1 VLQAVRDA
9 VAPPGALDAAVA
21 SMVELN
27 KASADALRPFAPNA
41 VTDVTGFGL
50 LGHTHE
56 LASRSSVGAI
66 LDAGALP
73 CLPGALEL
81 AQDGVRTG
89 GDRRNREY
97 AGPHV
102 ENHADGALEALA
114 YDPQT
119 AGGLLVS
126 VPNERAASLE
136 ATFLAEGLPI
146 RRIGRVEAGSG
157 VVLSA

>member
-1 VLQAVRDA
+1 
-9 VAPPGALDAAVA
+9 
-21 SMVELN
+21 MVELN
-27 KASADALRPFAPNA
+27 KAAADALRPFAPNA

-56 LASRSSVGAI
+56 LASRSGVRAI
-66 LDAGALP
+66 LDAAALP
-73 CLPGALEL
+73 PLPGALEL

-102 ENHADGALEALA
+102 ESYADAALEALA

-126 VPNERAASLE
+126 IPGERAAVLE
-136 ATFLAEGLPI
+136 ATLSAEGVLI
-146 RRIGRVEAGSG
+146 RPIGRVEAGAG
-157 VVLSA
+157 VVLAA